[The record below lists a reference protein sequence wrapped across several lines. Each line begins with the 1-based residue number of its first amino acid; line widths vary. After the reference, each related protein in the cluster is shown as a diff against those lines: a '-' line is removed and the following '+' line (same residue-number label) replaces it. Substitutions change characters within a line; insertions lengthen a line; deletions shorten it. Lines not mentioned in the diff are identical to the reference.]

1 MCVVNNKWIFY
12 SRGGNSIQN
21 SIGHKYDASLSLGL
35 LHCGRL
41 TPPVRHIICIT
52 IFQKKKIICITKDM
66 ERPTNITRKQCKHDV
81 IIYIQIVGLMNEIM
95 SQRCIIR
102 FGGKW
107 RTWRKQ
113 LWWFWIRCSFDVR
126 RWLPPITNVPAGG
139 ECSEKFYWVSQSPTT
154 IKNLV
159 DEILIVCSL
168 LSPEWSQTQII
179 IDWNS

>member
-21 SIGHKYDASLSLGL
+21 SIGHKYDASLSLGSL
-35 LHCGRL
+35 RYGRL
-41 TPPVRHIICIT
+41 TPPVRH
-52 IFQKKKIICITKDM
+52 IICITKDM

-81 IIYIQIVGLMNEIM
+81 IIYIQIMGLMNEIM

-107 RTWRKQ
+107 RTWRQQ
-113 LWWFWIRCSFDVR
+113 LWWFWIRCSVDVG

-139 ECSEKFYWVSQSPTT
+139 ECSEKCYWVSQSPTT
-154 IKNLV
+154 LKKIV
-159 DEILIVCSL
+159 DEILIVIVL
-168 LSPEWSQTQII
+168 FYL
-179 IDWNS
+179 WNDLKPK